1 MKKLLLSLG
10 LVMAGL
16 MTFGQVIFDVVSPS
30 SIAGGYG
37 FTSNGDGSSWGLADL
52 NDPADAILDT
62 VVIVDDGTPGLNPQ
76 GIPIA
81 NEGCDSIINNI
92 QGKIALI
99 YRNTCGFG
107 VKAENAQNA
116 GAIGVIIVNRE
127 PGLVNMNGGAE
138 GANVTIPV
146 TFVDNATGAAIRGA
160 IDNGDVVTV
169 FIGNKQGY
177 YANDLAMRGGR
188 YLLPRATAEFGPW
201 VQTAAEYSAKMG
213 VWIYNDG
220 SANQTGVT
228 VTAEVNKDGTNLF
241 TETSQAFNLT
251 SLDSVY
257 ITFADFSQPT
267 YSNGTYEFSYNIDF
281 AGDEFAGDNTFT
293 TNVLIND
300 NYYTVVETD
309 ADGKPANLQGIR
321 PATFT
326 STYEMC
332 LPIVNANASRALLKG
347 VHFSAST
354 DATDSLQGKIFDVT
368 VSAWDDQFTD
378 VTDPNLGLT
387 AFTPITTEAYA
398 YAGNYS
404 DSLVY
409 LEFANPIALA
419 DNQRYM
425 ICVTSYYT
433 TVYFGF
439 NDALDYSLNEE
450 TTGFQPVYF
459 ITVDGSWSSWAS
471 ATYPAMTLEMELND
485 ISVDENALTD
495 VTPYPNPAVDYVNIP
510 LNDFSS
516 DVNFTLTDVTGKV
529 VLSGAEYF
537 STEGSIVKMDVRSI
551 ESGIYFLNIQDGAD
565 SKSVRIIV
573 NK

>member
-1 MKKLLLSLG
+1 MKKVLLSLG
-10 LVMAGL
+10 LVLTGIMA
-16 MTFGQVIFDVVSPS
+16 FGQVIFDVVTPS

-62 VVIVDDGTPGLNPQ
+62 VVVVDDGTPGLNPQ

-116 GAIGVIIVNRE
+116 GAVGVIIVNRE

-160 IDNGDVVTV
+160 IDNGDIVTV

-177 YANDLAMRGGR
+177 YANDLGLRSGR
-188 YLLPRATAEFGPW
+188 YLIPRAAAEFGPW
-201 VQTAAEYSAKMG
+201 VQTAQEYTTKMG

-228 VTAEVNKDGTNLF
+228 VTAEVNKDGTNLY
-241 TETSQAFNLT
+241 TETSQSFNLT

-257 ITFADFSQPT
+257 LTFSDFSETT
-267 YSNGTYEFSYNIDF
+267 YSNGTYEFSYNIDL
-281 AGDEFAGDNTFT
+281 AGDEFAGDNTFE
-293 TNVLIND
+293 TNVVIND
-300 NYYTVVETD
+300 ENYTVVAAD
-309 ADGKPANLQGIR
+309 SDGKPANFSGIR

-332 LPIVNANASRALLKG
+332 LPIVNPNASRALLKG
-347 VHFSAST
+347 VYFSAST

-368 VSAWDDQFTD
+368 VNAWDDQFTD
-378 VTDPNLGLT
+378 VTDANLGFT
-387 AFTPITTEAYA
+387 AITPIATEAYA
-398 YAGNYS
+398 YTGNYS

-425 ICVTSYYT
+425 VCVTSYYT
-433 TVYFGF
+433 SVYFGF
-439 NDALDYSLNEE
+439 NEELNYSLNEA
-450 TTGFQPVYF
+450 TPGFQPVYY
-459 ITVDGSWSSWAS
+459 ITVDGTWSSWQS
-471 ATYPAMTLEMELND
+471 ATYPAMTLAMEEND
-485 ISVDENALTD
+485 VSVEESALTD

-510 LNDFSS
+510 LNNLNSG
-516 DVNFTLTDVTGKV
+516 VNFTLTDVTGKV
-529 VLSGAEYF
+529 VLNGSEYF
-537 STEGSIVKMDVRSI
+537 SVEGSIVKMDVRNV

-565 SKSVRIIV
+565 SKSIRIIV